1 MEVIGWRTSTIA
13 IVVIAL
19 AGAWSV
25 ASGTDDRPVID
36 PDVRAMAGA
45 GTLRVLVELR
55 VPHGDPSAL
64 ANAQDEVLRRLA
76 GTGARL
82 ARRYATAPLL
92 ALEIDAAALARLEE
106 MRGLVV
112 RVRAD
117 DIARPH
123 EGSAPRR

>member
-1 MEVIGWRTSTIA
+1 MRWTPTIA
-13 IVVIAL
+13 IVIAL
-19 AGAWSV
+19 AGAWSA

-36 PDVRAMAGA
+36 PDVRAVARG
-45 GTLRVLVELR
+45 GTIRVLVELR
-55 VPHGDPSAL
+55 VPNDPSAL
-64 ANAQDEVLRRLA
+64 GNTQDEVLRRLA

-106 MRGLVV
+106 MGALVI

-117 DIARPH
+117 KISPPLR
-123 EGSAPRR
+123 

>member
-1 MEVIGWRTSTIA
+1 MTWTSA
-13 IVVIAL
+13 LVVIVVAL
-19 AGAWSV
+19 AGAWSA

-36 PDVRAMAGA
+36 PDVRAAATRG

-55 VPHGDPSAL
+55 VPPAVPSAL
-64 ANAQDEVLRRLA
+64 QGTQDQVLRGLA

-92 ALEIDAAALARLEE
+92 ALEIDEAALARLEA
-106 MRGLVV
+106 MPALVR

-117 DIARPH
+117 KISPPY